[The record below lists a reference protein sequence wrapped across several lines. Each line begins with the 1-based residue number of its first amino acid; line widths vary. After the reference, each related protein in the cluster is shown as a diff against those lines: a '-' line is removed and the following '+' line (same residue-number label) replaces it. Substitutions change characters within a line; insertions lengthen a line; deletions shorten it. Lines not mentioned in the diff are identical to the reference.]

1 MAQITL
7 LAPPFSDRERR
18 RAKKKKT
25 PRMVVART
33 WLTRTEIYLYK
44 CTMLA
49 DRWAHHHHAVR
60 EARPG
65 RPTRYLSPRLRL
77 RRWLQRHFF
86 AVRVAHTLSLCLAQR
101 RPRLLRRE
109 AWPAPPPPWRTP
121 GWTRSRSG
129 SCSTTSKRAPN
140 PPPSPLPPAPLLA
153 LEILI
158 DEMRESGF
166 LVVGAPP
173 TPHRISW

>member
-7 LAPPFSDRERR
+7 LAPPFSDRERK

-109 AWPAPPPPWRTP
+109 AWPAPPLPWRTP

-140 PPPSPLPPAPLLA
+140 PPPPPPSLLRRYW
-153 LEILI
+153 L
-158 DEMRESGF
+158 
-166 LVVGAPP
+166 
-173 TPHRISW
+173 

>member
-1 MAQITL
+1 
-7 LAPPFSDRERR
+7 
-18 RAKKKKT
+18 
-25 PRMVVART
+25 MVVART

-109 AWPAPPPPWRTP
+109 AWPAPPLPWRTP

-140 PPPSPLPPAPLLA
+140 PPPLPPPSCAVIGFRNFDWWDARVWVSGGRCAPHPPS
-153 LEILI
+153 
-158 DEMRESGF
+158 D
-166 LVVGAPP
+166 LVVIGGGGIWDLNFSCFA
-173 TPHRISW
+173 